1 MFVRI
6 LTILA
11 LSLSIA
17 SCDQVKTTHLIS
29 FEMYGVQVAVIRLP
43 AMKNT
48 LNQTYTIE
56 EVSFISEDGST
67 EKVLLSSTES
77 ERICNCS

>member
-11 LSLSIA
+11 LFLGIA

-29 FEMYGVQVAVIRLP
+29 FEMYESCCTDTASGNESP
-43 AMKNT
+43 

-67 EKVLLSSTES
+67 EKVLLVQ
-77 ERICNCS
+77 RIRKNM